1 MTTTKT
7 DNRQILIKKATSVYS
22 SCELNRGRVLL
33 LVLAYHLHQFLL
45 SLQPIL
51 PDRPCHFLTNKEN
64 FKLKSSFKTSELC
77 KRPGC
82 HESWMSILFIPPSLT
97 SASDSSCMALDTFPP
112 KISDRF
118 YMNWVLFN
126 DNKNYVQEGL
136 KVGSLKGYM
145 YSVFYLI
152 LNAVNQLLERG
163 VTLHSKN
170 LQSPLQRM
178 LCAKFDWN
186 SPWIRARSFI
196 WTNLNPALR
205 QVRLK
210 LDQWFWRRFLN
221 VLIIIWLFRYYLPL
235 EKGLTLH
242 LNKRW
247 TADKVHLSLWL
258 RWAKKG

>member
-1 MTTTKT
+1 M
-7 DNRQILIKKATSVYS
+7 
-22 SCELNRGRVLL
+22 
-33 LVLAYHLHQFLL
+33 
-45 SLQPIL
+45 
-51 PDRPCHFLTNKEN
+51 LT
-64 FKLKSSFKTSELC
+64 FYI
-77 KRPGC
+77 
-82 HESWMSILFIPPSLT
+82 SILWDWVCILSYC
-97 SASDSSCMALDTFPP
+97 ACMYP
-112 KISDRF
+112 IRF
-118 YMNWVLFN
+118 
-126 DNKNYVQEGL
+126 
-136 KVGSLKGYM
+136 
-145 YSVFYLI
+145 FYLI

-221 VLIIIWLFRYYLPL
+221 VLNIILLFRYYLPL

-247 TADKVHLSLWL
+247 TAEKIHLSLWL